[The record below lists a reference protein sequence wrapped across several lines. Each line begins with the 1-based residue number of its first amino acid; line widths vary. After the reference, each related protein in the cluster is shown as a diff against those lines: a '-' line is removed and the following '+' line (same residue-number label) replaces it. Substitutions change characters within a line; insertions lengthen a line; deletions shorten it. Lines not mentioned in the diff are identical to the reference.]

1 MAMWEIAQPRNKKFK
16 LFIEGPPGCFK
27 SRVALRLADNG
38 DRAKPTNAVIDTEF
52 GTDWYGGDFAFK
64 RAQTNDP
71 DEILKAVT
79 DLVKKPGDIRTLT
92 LDSFSVHY
100 DALMDKWVDL
110 FALREKTSA
119 GNKGEYYTLQP
130 RDYVHINR
138 DASKLVRMMLKSD
151 LNVICICQVKDQWE
165 GMKVIGSVF
174 DGWKRLPY
182 YFDTRIQITEKK
194 GGGWVAKVLGKDRS
208 NSFKPGEIIP
218 WENDEQIVKYITDK
232 MGQSFSGGALA
243 GNFDPE
249 TEMTQP
255 VAAGVVVAAISEAP
269 AAAVTPPVNPPVTPA
284 VVTPEPAVA
293 VAPAVEPVTIVTDER
308 RPPFGYIPPSVAPEP
323 VVEAAVIP
331 EIPSGPVKHETLV
344 EIVRVKKEAKIN
356 DPVVWGKLVA
366 MFNKPD
372 GTPHTSAKEMTE
384 DVAQELI
391 KSIIR
396 GEIPT

>member
-1 MAMWEIAQPRNKKFK
+1 MATWEIAQPRNKKFK

-249 TEMTQP
+249 TEVTQP

-269 AAAVTPPVNPPVTPA
+269 AAAVTPPVTPA
-284 VVTPEPAVA
+284 VTPESVA
-293 VAPAVEPVTIVTDER
+293 AAPAVEPVA
-308 RPPFGYIPPSVAPEP
+308 PVAVPETPAPAAVVEP

-366 MFNKPD
+366 KYNVA
-372 GTPHTSAKEMTE
+372 TAKDMTE
-384 DVAQELI
+384 AQAQELI
-391 KSIIR
+391 KDIIR
-396 GEIPT
+396 GELPT

>member
-79 DLVKKPGDIRTLT
+79 DLVKKPEDIRTLT

-249 TEMTQP
+249 TEVTQP

-269 AAAVTPPVNPPVTPA
+269 AAAVTTPVNPPVTPS
-284 VVTPEPAVA
+284 VVTPEPVA
-293 VAPAVEPVTIVTDER
+293 VAEPVTQ
-308 RPPFGYIPPSVAPEP
+308 VAAPETPAAQAAVVEP
-323 VVEAAVIP
+323 VVEAAPTVIP

-366 MFNKPD
+366 KYNVA
-372 GTPHTSAKEMTE
+372 TAKDMTE
-384 DVAQELI
+384 AQAQELI
-391 KSIIR
+391 KDIIR
-396 GEIPT
+396 GELPT